1 MSNLSTGEAIARVDA
16 ADESAVRT
24 GWRHSIEQRA
34 LLLLLAA
41 DALSVLLAYAAAF
54 LVRIWVPLPLT
65 AHLLPPQVFEGPHTA
80 LAVALV
86 TQFPLLY
93 FFGLYDMR
101 LLRHELSLLVAPL
114 LALTTQLLVIA
125 GWYFF
130 RGDEITFPRSVLL
143 IFTMV
148 NLGFVVASRFGVR
161 RVLREGRRV
170 LRVAL
175 VGQAREVA
183 ELSHVLREASSMGH
197 AIDVVGAV
205 RVEGFGP
212 AGEAV
217 PNSDLTWLGGTRDLA
232 RIADEGHVDQVILVP
247 SESGREGLL
256 DRVLR
261 ATDVA
266 LPPRVAV
273 VPSVHEL
280 LIGRLASLSI
290 DDIPLIEVA
299 RDPRQDLA
307 FAIKTSL
314 DYVLATLLLLLA
326 APVCAVAALAIRL
339 TSPGPIFF
347 RQRRVGQGGREF
359 MMYKLRTMRHDA
371 EEETGPVLAYQG
383 DERVTAAGRFLRA
396 TRIDEIPQLLNV
408 LNGTMS
414 LIGPRPERPEFVEEL
429 VREIPGYAERWLV
442 KPGLSGLAQVRGEYD
457 TSAVYKLK
465 YDLAYIHNYSLLLD
479 IRIMAETV
487 KALLTRRGI

>member
-1 MSNLSTGEAIARVDA
+1 MSRTTTGSALANAGTPGD
-16 ADESAVRT
+16 SAVRS

-34 LLLLLAA
+34 LLLLLFA
-41 DALSVLLAYAAAF
+41 DAMAVLLAYSSAF

-65 AHLLPPQVFEGPHTA
+65 AHLLPPQLVDGPHSA
-80 LAVALV
+80 LGVALV

-93 FFGLYDMR
+93 FFGLYDMS
-101 LLRHELSLLVAPL
+101 LLRRELSLLVAPL
-114 LALTTQLLVIA
+114 LALVTQLLVIA

-130 RGDEITFPRSVLL
+130 RGDDVSFPRSVLV
-143 IFTMV
+143 IFTLV
-148 NLGFVVASRFGVR
+148 NFGFVVASRFGIR
-161 RVLREGRRV
+161 RVLREGRRI

-175 VGQAREVA
+175 VGQPKEVA
-183 ELSHVLREASSMGH
+183 ELGVVLHEASSMGH
-197 AIDVVGAV
+197 AIEVVGAI
-205 RVEGFGP
+205 RVEGFGG
-212 AGEAV
+212 AGEPV
-217 PNSDLTWLGGTRDLA
+217 PNSDLTWLGGTRDLGQ
-232 RIADEGHVDQVILVP
+232 ITDEGRVDQVILVP

-290 DDIPLIEVA
+290 DDVPLIEVA
-299 RDPRQDLA
+299 RDPREELA
-307 FAIKTSL
+307 FTIKTGL
-314 DYVLATLLLLLA
+314 DYVLATALILFA

-339 TSPGPIFF
+339 TSPGPIFY
-347 RQRRVGQGGREF
+347 RQRRVGQAGSEF
-359 MMYKLRTMRHDA
+359 MMYKLRTMRDGA
-371 EEETGPVLAYQG
+371 EEETGPVLAYHG
-383 DERVTAAGRFLRA
+383 DARVTAAGRFLRA

-414 LIGPRPERPEFVEEL
+414 LIGPRPERPEFVEGL

-479 IRIMAETV
+479 IRIMVETV
-487 KALLTRRGI
+487 KALLTRQGI

>member
-1 MSNLSTGEAIARVDA
+1 MSRMTTGEALAPARSH
-16 ADESAVRT
+16 ESATVRA

-34 LLLLLAA
+34 LLLLVAA
-41 DALSVLLAYAAAF
+41 DALSVVIAYTTAF

-65 AHLLPPQVFEGPHTA
+65 AHLLPPQVFDGPHSA
-80 LAVALV
+80 LGVALV

-101 LLRHELSLLVAPL
+101 LLRHELSLLLAPA
-114 LALTTQLLVIA
+114 LALVTQLLAIA

-130 RGDEITFPRSVLL
+130 RGEETGFPRSVLV
-143 IFTMV
+143 IFTLT
-148 NLGFVVASRFGVR
+148 NLGLVVASRFAIR

-170 LRVAL
+170 VRVAL
-175 VGQAREVA
+175 VGRAKEVA
-183 ELSHVLREASSMGH
+183 ELSHVLGEASSMGH
-197 AIDVVGAV
+197 AIEVVGGI
-205 RVEGFGP
+205 RIEGFGRT
-212 AGEAV
+212 GESI
-217 PNSDLTWLGGTRDLA
+217 PGSELIWLGGTHDLA
-232 RIADEGHVDQVILVP
+232 RIAEEGGVDQVILVP

-290 DDIPLIEVA
+290 DDVPLIEVA

-307 FAIKTSL
+307 FAIKTAL
-314 DYVLATLLLLLA
+314 DYVLATLLLLFA
-326 APVCAVAALAIRL
+326 APICAIAALAIRL
-339 TSPGPIFF
+339 TSPGPIFY

-371 EEETGPVLAYQG
+371 ENETGPVLAHHG
-383 DERVTAAGRFLRA
+383 DQRVTAAGRFLRA

-414 LIGPRPERPEFVEEL
+414 LIGPRPERPEFVEDL
-429 VREIPGYAERWLV
+429 VRDIPGYAERWLV

-457 TSAVYKLK
+457 TTAAYKLK
-465 YDLAYIHNYSLLLD
+465 YDLAYIHNYSLFLD
-479 IRIMAETV
+479 VRIMLETV